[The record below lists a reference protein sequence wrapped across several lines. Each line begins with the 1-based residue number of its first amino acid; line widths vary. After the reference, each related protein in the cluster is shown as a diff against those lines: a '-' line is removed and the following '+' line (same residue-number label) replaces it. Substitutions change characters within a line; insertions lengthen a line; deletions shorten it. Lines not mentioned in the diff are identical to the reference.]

1 MRVTNNKIV
10 AQTIN
15 EISDCV
21 TQTMGAKGRLAVI
34 NDEFSRPLLTD
45 DGVTVARQFMHL
57 DDPFKKMIALS
68 MCEAASNTERYAFDG
83 TTLTILLIKE
93 LYNFGCKLIKKGA
106 HPQAAAD
113 LIVNRIDNIRK
124 LLKEQVIPIDVNKA
138 YDLAC
143 VTTKM
148 PEVGRLVQ
156 EAYQKAGDAMNVL
169 IEHDR
174 KIEKS
179 KVEFTNGMVLDYG
192 FFTNEMQQLCND
204 ESRTKTKFSK
214 AHLVLL
220 SEGQMSQRDVINFF
234 RSIPEECIK
243 DPYVIFISKAFNPES
258 LKMLLDQFVSNKFKF
273 QFVFINEANPEEL
286 FVDLAA
292 RTNGHI
298 QSAAEGTSDY
308 RFEYCGLADE
318 ITIEQDKTTIL
329 AEADKERV
337 DQRIAAYKKELKDN
351 QYSMSITRHDAITR
365 RLANLEAGVTKIK
378 LACQTS
384 TEYMT
389 IKLKLDD
396 AIGAVKCA
404 IKEGLLIGGGK
415 ALWNLRHYYGNMC
428 DLLSAPL
435 KTICLNA
442 GIKLS
447 RQDIKTLDGDKYL
460 GINVASGC
468 IHNLVKGGLFDSF
481 SSIDRALSNAVSIA
495 SSYLRAYILI
505 NTAAPSQG

>member
-1 MRVTNNKIV
+1 MRVTSNKIV
-10 AQTIN
+10 AKTIN
-15 EISDCV
+15 KISDCV

-57 DDPFKKMIALS
+57 DDPFEKMIALS
-68 MCEAASNTERYAFDG
+68 MCEAAGNTERYAFDG

-93 LYNFGCKLIKKGA
+93 LYNYGTKLIDKGM
-106 HPQAAAD
+106 HPQQAAD
-113 LIVNRIDNIRK
+113 KIQHNVSYIRDW
-124 LLKEQVIPIDVNKA
+124 LKDAVTPISEQRA

-148 PEVGRLVQ
+148 PEVGRLVK
-156 EAYQKAGDAMNVL
+156 EAYKKAGDQMNVL

-174 KIEKS
+174 KLEFS
-179 KVEFTNGMVLDYG
+179 TVEYTNGMVLDYG
-192 FFTNEMQQLCND
+192 FFTNEMAQLCND
-204 ESRTKTKFSK
+204 ETKTKTVYNK

-220 SEGQMSQRDVINFF
+220 SEGQMSQRDIINFF
-234 RSIPEECIK
+234 RSIPEANIK
-243 DPYVIFISKAFNPES
+243 DPYVIFITKAFNPES
-258 LKMLLDQFVSNKFKF
+258 LKMLLDQLVANKFQF

-292 RTNGHI
+292 RTNGRI

-308 RFEYCGLADE
+308 RFEHCGLADE

-329 AEADKERV
+329 AEADKKRV
-337 DQRIAAYKKELKDN
+337 SQRIAAYKKELKDN

-404 IKEGLLIGGGK
+404 IKEGLVIGGGK
-415 ALWNLRHYYGNMC
+415 ALWNLRHKYPDMI
-428 DLLSAPL
+428 DVLSAPL

-442 GIKLS
+442 GIKLT
-447 RQDIKTLDGDKYL
+447 RRDIKALDEDKCL
-460 GINVASGC
+460 GMNVVSGR
-468 IHNLVKGGLFDSF
+468 IHNLMSAGLFDSF

-495 SSYLRAYILI
+495 TSYLRAYILI